1 MTKAKDLAAELLEI
15 GRQNRELLV
24 ELRQERK
31 ALKDT
36 IREAKQAKEDLR
48 TMIDEAVD
56 NEKVTEA
63 VRVGLEEIKQKIEQ
77 LMEVKT
83 EQIGE
88 KFQQLGNLFM
98 FGNTQG
104 RGQPLEQL
112 IIQRRADEQERE
124 QMFRSVQRDLKER
137 KYT

>member
-1 MTKAKDLAAELLEI
+1 MTKAQDLAAELLEI
-15 GRQNRELLV
+15 GKQNRELLV

-31 ALKDT
+31 ALKEVIKEANQAQED
-36 IREAKQAKEDLR
+36 IRG
-48 TMIDEAVD
+48 MIDEAVD

-63 VRVGLEEIKQKIEQ
+63 VRIGLEEIKHKIEE

-98 FGNTQG
+98 YGNTQG
-104 RGQPLEQL
+104 RGEPLEQL
-112 IIQRRADEQERE
+112 IIRRRANERE
-124 QMFRSVQRDLKER
+124 RLEVLRAVQQDLKDK
-137 KYT
+137 KY